1 MEAQMHIFTMPEEI
15 VARVRERVGRV
26 HPFELLTPE
35 RTALVVIDM
44 QNYAVK
50 PGFMGEVSMA
60 RKIVPGVNQ
69 LAAALR
75 RMGGHVVWIKSS
87 TNDTRESWSV
97 FNDELM
103 SPEMRKLRHVMLSE
117 DHEGHELWPM
127 LDVKS
132 EDAQI
137 VKKRF
142 SAFIQD
148 SSDLAAYLRVRGF
161 DTVLIAGAATNVCC
175 ESSARDAMML
185 NFRTVMVSDALA
197 TYTDAEHA
205 ASLVNF
211 YSAFG
216 DVQTI
221 DETIAS
227 LGQGARLA
235 AA

>member
-1 MEAQMHIFTMPEEI
+1 MEAQMHTFTMPEEI
-15 VARVRERVGRV
+15 VARVTERVGRV

-44 QNYAVK
+44 QNYFMK
-50 PGFMGEVSMA
+50 SGYMGEVPMA

-75 RMGGHVVWIKSS
+75 RMGGHVVWIKNS
-87 TNDTRESWSV
+87 TNDTRESGSV

-103 SPEMRKLRHVMLSE
+103 APEKRNLRRATLAE

-127 LDVKS
+127 LDVKT

-142 SAFIQD
+142 SAFIQG

-161 DTVLIAGAATNVCC
+161 DTVLIAGTATNVCC

-185 NFRTVMVSDALA
+185 NFRTVMVSDAMA

-211 YSAFG
+211 YSIFG

-227 LGQGARLA
+227 LGRGARLA

>member
-1 MEAQMHIFTMPEEI
+1 MHPFVMPQEI
-15 VARVRERVGRV
+15 VARVCARAGRP
-26 HPFELLTPE
+26 HPFDLLYAR
-35 RTALVVIDM
+35 RTALLVVDM
-44 QNYAVK
+44 QNHFVK
-50 PGFMGEVSMA
+50 PGSAAEAPMA

-75 RMGGHVVWIKSS
+75 RMGGLVVWIKNSA
-87 TNDTRESWSV
+87 TETQDNWSV
-97 FNDELM
+97 LHRDLM
-103 SPEMRKLRHVMLSE
+103 TPERQRARYEALSE

-132 EDAQI
+132 EDVQM

-142 SAFIQD
+142 SAFIEG
-148 SSDLAAYLRVRGF
+148 SSDLAPFLHVRGV
-161 DTVLIAGAATNVCC
+161 DTVLIAGTATNICC
-175 ESSARDAMML
+175 ESTARDAMML

-197 TYTDAEHA
+197 AYSDAEHA
-205 ASLVNF
+205 AALMNF
-211 YSAFG
+211 YTVFG

-227 LGQGARLA
+227 LARGARQSA